1 MTTEGT
7 VQLVKILVYSPIL
20 SHCLCALFG
29 QMESALTQPMSPCGR
44 QSRQFSPWIRSFSE
58 KNTHFRGGFLW
69 GPGSSN
75 KNSPKHTALIAPFRP
90 LQKAPVA
97 GRCGLERRGDDH
109 RRRWNQPPSNGR
121 CSSDVPLEI
130 RGRVPSPLIEITKR
144 ERTKQKL
151 FLYIIYHPYIYVYIY
166 TIYYLFHNISL
177 FHQNHEMLVLP
188 KSRLRGSVSR
198 DLQRPTVSMMG
209 ATTLEEIRPQFHI
222 CQPVLA
228 NPHLSENDTA
238 LLNHQ
243 FLPRSGPSKK
253 ISSTKPPQVG
263 ILWPW
268 QLPHFRERP
277 WLRHGPAM
285 APPCLS
291 LRLQPGGLGYRLQ
304 GPQAPRFLLQQLQQ
318 KR

>member
-151 FLYIIYHPYIYVYIY
+151 FLYIIYHPYIYMYIY
-166 TIYYLFHNISL
+166 ILYIIYFITSVFSIKIMRCWCFQSPGSAAPFLGISKGPPFQWWAQLRLRRYGHNFISVNQFL
-177 FHQNHEMLVLP
+177 RIHTFQKMTQPFWIINSYQDLDLRKKSHPPNLP
-188 KSRLRGSVSR
+188 KLASYGHGSS
-198 DLQRPTVSMMG
+198 PIFG
-209 ATTLEEIRPQFHI
+209 NA
-222 CQPVLA
+222 
-228 NPHLSENDTA
+228 
-238 LLNHQ
+238 
-243 FLPRSGPSKK
+243 
-253 ISSTKPPQVG
+253 
-263 ILWPW
+263 
-268 QLPHFRERP
+268 
-277 WLRHGPAM
+277 HGSAM
-285 APPCLS
+285 APPW
-291 LRLQPGGLGYRLQ
+291 RRH
-304 GPQAPRFLLQQLQQ
+304 A
-318 KR
+318 